1 MKKRNIGLCVVATT
15 LFMGSHAQATELVL
29 AKYNTNV
36 VNQPAELQ
44 LTKATAHL

>member
-29 AKYNTNV
+29 AKDHTNV
-36 VNQPAELQ
+36 V
-44 LTKATAHL
+44 KGG